1 MSFSPSQLERYS
13 RNIIVKE
20 IGGEGQQ
27 RLLAAKVLVIG
38 AGGLGSPLLYYLAA
52 AGVGTLG
59 IVDDDVVECSNLQR
73 QILHNTPNI
82 GQSKAA
88 SARDALAAL
97 NPDITIET
105 YPVRLNADNAEAL
118 IGRYDIV
125 ADGSDNVDTRMVVN
139 RLCYQLRKPLVSA
152 AIRGFEG
159 QLATFKA
166 YEEGKPCYACL
177 YPSPPEGAANACT
190 QTGVLGAVAGVMGSL
205 QATEVMKEIM
215 GVGESMAGYMLRYD
229 GLSGAFRKT
238 RLLPDPACNVCGE
251 RKK

>member
-27 RLLAAKVLVIG
+27 KLLAAKVLVIG
-38 AGGLGSPLLYYLAA
+38 AGGLGSPLLYYLVA

-59 IVDDDVVECSNLQR
+59 IIDDDVVECSNLQR
-73 QILHNTPNI
+73 QILHNTPKV
-82 GQSKAA
+82 GQLKTT
-88 SARDALAAL
+88 SAYDALTAL
-97 NPDITIET
+97 NPDITLET
-105 YPVRLNADNAEAL
+105 HPLRLGADNAEAL

-139 RLCYQLRKPLVSA
+139 HLCYQLHKPLVSA

-166 YEEGKPCYACL
+166 YEKGKPCYACL
-177 YPSPPEGAANACT
+177 YPSPPKAVANACT

-205 QATEVMKEIM
+205 QATEVMKEII
-215 GVGESMAGYMLRYD
+215 GVGESMAGYILRYD
-229 GLSGAFRKT
+229 GLAGSFRKT
-238 RLLPDPACNVCGE
+238 RLLPDPACSVCGE
-251 RKK
+251 G